1 MSNFALSKS
10 EIKAMNKKKFKVIV
24 QKTLK
29 ILKLNWSFQ
38 SKIHLKSNSYKWK
51 EENHKSMSNKNY

>member
-1 MSNFALSKS
+1 
-10 EIKAMNKKKFKVIV
+10 MNKNKFKVIV

-29 ILKLNWSFQ
+29 ILKLNYSFQ

-51 EENHKSMSNKNY
+51 EENDKSMSNKNY